1 MRNPLLRRPL
11 APAVARCR
19 ISAANW
25 AARILLPHAIVQAAI
40 LYFFVESRGNL
51 ITYLPVLSIV
61 YYWIF
66 VQALLSTV
74 PRLRVAERLSTLLLS
89 MWFAP
94 VTWLAV
100 FVLCLPLVTF
110 SIGTIMMA
118 ITVFP
123 ALRAPVH
130 VVPVVAVFAAG
141 GAMFGYGMHLGLH
154 GSDEGRWHDIRFR
167 AHVSGGALGAALIG
181 AVLLMALYRDLAPT
195 DPERWL
201 WRSIVAFSVLPH
213 VFLTWRAY
221 NRSAR
226 DCPAVSGRA
235 GS

>member
-11 APAVARCR
+11 APAVVRHK

-51 ITYLPVLSIV
+51 FTYFPVLPVV

-66 VQALLSTV
+66 VQAFLSTA

-89 MWFAP
+89 VWVAP
-94 VTWLAV
+94 ATWLAI

-110 SIGTIMMA
+110 SIGAMMIA
-118 ITVFP
+118 IFFFP
-123 ALRAPVH
+123 PLGTPVCL
-130 VVPVVAVFAAG
+130 VLIVAVFAAG

-154 GSDEGRWHDIRFR
+154 GSDEGRWRDVRFR
-167 AHVSGGALGAALIG
+167 AHVSGGAIGAALVG

-201 WRSIVAFSVLPH
+201 WRSVVVFGALPH

-221 NRSAR
+221 NQSAQ
-226 DCPAVSGRA
+226 DCPAVLGRA